1 MRIAILLA
9 GAAALGGLAAPA
21 AAQQADFRACDG
33 FRAPGRDADGMQRRA
48 QPIFSTM
55 MPVLGTSIPR
65 EVGREA
71 GAAGVKA
78 CDEAL
83 ASPLLQPAYALRRAS
98 LLRARGLYRLAAG
111 DHQAAL
117 ADFDAS
123 DEAAAPASDLH
134 YRRSLGLGTALL
146 RGYAHHLAGR
156 REEAVAAADAVI
168 GARPTEPGLSSA
180 AADLIL
186 AATGDWD
193 RYTATVREAARY
205 DPGLLIPLYIVSTLR
220 GRFEEALSL
229 QPQILFGI
237 PSTRGGSLVGGR
249 ASLVVTNF
257 LAQIEIDGSAA
268 FARAALGR
276 HAEAEAEMTALGERI
291 EAALRAPAQ
300 PPAEAEQREYRRA
313 NERYRQIE
321 PRAEEARGRLAFW
334 RRLVELRAMADTGRA
349 TEAVAQVTASPL
361 GNSIYGLTIY
371 EALARSRPEARE
383 WLAPRIASART
394 AVQAQLARLAD
405 ISLSVLG
412 RRLPES
418 EDARR
423 LPGYNG
429 GSDGFLGSDG
439 FMSRRAALEGARTV
453 KFQSDEGTAA
463 TNAEMALL
471 RAAELAR
478 EQHKGG
484 FIVLDRRVLQRTLV
498 TRQYGAVID
507 TDHEGFVAELDVVFA
522 DRNALPAGFEQ
533 SGWRFVDAA
542 DVIARLG
549 PVYRRPAD
557 AAGRRTRH

>member
-1 MRIAILLA
+1 MKRAILFA
-9 GAAALGGLAAPA
+9 GAAALAGLAAPA

-48 QPIFSTM
+48 RPIFSTM
-55 MPVLGTSIPR
+55 LPVLGTTIPR
-65 EVGREA
+65 ELTREA
-71 GAAGVKA
+71 GAAGIKA
-78 CDEAL
+78 CDDAL
-83 ASPLLQPAYALRRAS
+83 ASPLLLPAYALRRAS
-98 LLRARGLYRLAAG
+98 LLRARGLYRLAARE
-111 DHQAAL
+111 DQAAL
-117 ADFDAS
+117 ADFAAS
-123 DEAAAPASDLH
+123 DEAAAAANDLY

-146 RGYAHHLAGR
+146 RAYAHHLGGR
-156 REEAVAAADAVI
+156 RDDAVAGARAVLE
-168 GARPTEPGLSSA
+168 ARPTDPESGSA

-193 RYTATVREAARY
+193 VYTQTVRGVARY
-205 DPGLLIPLYIVSTLR
+205 DPGLLVPLYIVSTLR
-220 GRFEEALSL
+220 GRFEEALAL
-229 QPQILFGI
+229 QPQIVFGV

-249 ASLVVTNF
+249 GSLIANNF
-257 LAQIEIDGSAA
+257 MTQLDIDGSGA

-276 HAEAEAEMTALGERI
+276 RAEAEAEIAALAERV
-291 EAALRAPAQ
+291 EAALRAPT
-300 PPAEAEQREYRRA
+300 PPAPEADQREYRRA
-313 NERYRQIE
+313 NDRYRQIE

-334 RRLVELRAMADTGRA
+334 RRLVELRAMIDSGRA
-349 TEAVAQVTASPL
+349 AEAAEQLTERPL

-371 EALARSRPEARE
+371 EALARARPEARAMVE
-383 WLAPRIASART
+383 PRIEAART
-394 AVQAQLARLAD
+394 AVQAQLARIAELG
-405 ISLSVLG
+405 LSSLG

-429 GSDGFLGSDG
+429 GSDGFLGGDG
-439 FMSRRAALEGARTV
+439 FMSRRAVLEGARTV
-453 KFQSDEGTAA
+453 KFQSDDGTAA

-471 RAAELAR
+471 RAAELAQ
-478 EQHKGG
+478 EQNKGG

-522 DRNALPAGFEQ
+522 DANALPAGFEQ

-557 AAGRRTRH
+557 ASRRRRT